1 MPESIVRDETR
12 PGGFFRVTYVEAST
26 LKLRRVE
33 TLIQQS
39 VATYYNSLMAD
50 PAWESVTNLQHLRE
64 FVASHEGSL
73 AQAVTR
79 DLLAGNFVVA
89 TT

>member
-1 MPESIVRDETR
+1 MPETIVRDENR
-12 PGGFFRVTYVEAST
+12 PGGLFRVTYVEAST
-26 LKLRRVE
+26 LRLRRVE
-33 TLIQQS
+33 TVIQQS
-39 VATYYNSLMAD
+39 VAVYYNSLMGD
-50 PAWESVTNLQHLRE
+50 PAWESVTNLQTLRT

-79 DLLAGNFVVA
+79 DLLAGNFVVS